1 MGWSRPAVH
10 TLRNP
15 LTRPAAQRHP
25 TGAAPVPGPGT
36 GRMPRVS
43 RRGALLFATLSVVWG
58 IPYLLIKVSVAEV
71 DPTVL
76 VLARTAVGAAVLLP
90 FALHRGAL
98 AAALRHWRAVL
109 AYAAIEVMVPW
120 FLLSDAEQHVSSSLA
135 GLVIAAAPL
144 LGAALAWVL
153 TRERLGW
160 PRLVGLLVGLVG
172 VAALLGL
179 DLAAGADAV
188 ALAELVLTAAF
199 YAVGPVVVTRW
210 LGAVPA
216 LGVNA
221 LALSAAALVYLPLG
235 LPRLPPAVPSPAAL
249 WSLAVLGLVC
259 TAGALLLFFALIAE
273 VGAARALVITYVNP
287 AVALALGV
295 WLLDEPLTTG
305 LLVGFPL
312 VLAGSVLA
320 TWQRRPS
327 PRPLALKV

>member
-1 MGWSRPAVH
+1 MP
-10 TLRNP
+10 
-15 LTRPAAQRHP
+15 
-25 TGAAPVPGPGT
+25 PVT
-36 GRMPRVS
+36 
-43 RRGALLFATLSVVWG
+43 RRGVLLFATLSVVWG

-71 DPTVL
+71 EPVVL

-90 FALHRGAL
+90 FALHRRAL
-98 AAALRHWRAVL
+98 GAALRHWRAVL

-120 FLLSDAEQHVSSSLA
+120 FLLSDAERHVSSSLA
-135 GLVIAAAPL
+135 GLVIAATPL

-153 TRERLGW
+153 TRERLGGV
-160 PRLVGLLVGLVG
+160 RLVGLLTGLAG

-179 DLAAGADAV
+179 DLAAGADGL
-188 ALAELVLTAAF
+188 ALAELVLTAVF
-199 YAVGPVVVTRW
+199 YAVGPVIVTRW

-221 LALSAAALVYLPLG
+221 LALTAAALVYLPLA
-235 LPRLPPAVPSPAAL
+235 LPRLPPALPSAAAL
-249 WSLAVLGLVC
+249 GSLAVLGLVC

-320 TWQRRPS
+320 TWQSRPART
-327 PRPLALKV
+327 PERAGA